1 MDREDGSQSPF
12 SVRSLNH
19 DQKLPQH
26 RHVKSNETC
35 IDPLDKDPKRRC
47 NCLNHR
53 HRYRRPS
60 PVRIKYEA
68 PSAISRMYGR
78 KKDDEGFWREDSWN
92 YSPPAVSTSRRSSSG
107 NLPSTTPAGR
117 PLWSSRSTRSTTPT
131 GPPPA
136 SRTLFSSSRQHR
148 GTPSRNTPSPSYRF
162 GRPSPSP
169 SQKGRTMSTFASGS
183 RGRGRSYI
191 PTRSQSARSYYSD
204 APSDVPSD
212 ALASSPPPGTDPFYD
227 DPGYFDQQ
235 HYSRQHYHD
244 EQDRMDDDYK
254 HGYGAPEDD
263 EMDEDEEM
271 QEEEDN
277 TMIGG
282 FGAKP
287 PSRKSSRA
295 ASPQKFSVRG
305 SPTNRSR
312 ASTMRSPV
320 RPAPQMHLGKSGTQ
334 YDIGSIAKSFAA
346 AAAARPVTS
355 LQEPDE
361 LVRETERVLYAL
373 GESDATEE
381 ALSAAVK
388 ELCKL
393 WNHPHRPIPDVIGP
407 ADDDSPLAKADFIAS
422 LLLPIHHPPPLE
434 PEQQNLSLS
443 RRGQM
448 SAFSQ
453 SFARQ
458 YSTGQTPIPKVL
470 VDWLNSRHDPS
481 AAEFEHLQRM
491 AGSYSAAP
499 GYWDVIFSCIMRGS
513 FNDAIHFLREGNF
526 TVADSALEDGYDRP
540 GYSGAELVNTNQAIA
555 QAIEVLECCPI
566 HTNEDWDVKG
576 MDWTLY
582 RRTVNDALEDLKLFA
597 EGDRAFANDDFGLS
611 AQDDGV
617 FNFSTASRR
626 AESRVPYTVYENLQI
641 LYSLLLGN
649 EEEILGAAFDW
660 VEASVCLTAWWDG
673 EDEEELVRSAK
684 RSRHSRVAD
693 VTPGRAYRKR
703 FAYSLAR
710 VMAEEDP
717 GLTINSNN
725 PVEIALACVMEEN
738 MDGLIPIMRG
748 WSLTITAAIIEIAS
762 AGGWLGDSMASRNLL
777 KGFDQ
782 SDLMVLSFGQGDKLT
797 FNKDEILQQ
806 YAEILFSKTK
816 IQNAEGWEL
825 AIQVLGRLDN
835 AEAAKNKISELLDRI
850 PLSSADRVDKIL
862 SVCNNLGLAEHANTI
877 AERYAASLAENSYNY
892 GSALFYYARAHN
904 SKKIKDVLDLLISL
918 CLIHSTAY
926 PAQADLDERLKALI
940 NTPKQTLSHLARSDL
955 EAAQM
960 LSMYLSGYAT
970 LRKFYDLRDEEVNL
984 PEGKK
989 PAHRPLERKRL
1000 AAQALVAVIISAADS
1015 IRGGLYDPDI
1025 DSAIQVDGL
1034 LTLLGEA
1041 LPLITRMRI
1050 LLLNDKPL
1058 ANHIIDPKRFFSSS
1072 DLSVLMRA
1080 AEDLQ
1085 TAPSLVYAQ
1094 CEEHLQAALAHAHG
1108 TATSNMSPPRSLK
1121 KSVSNLT
1128 ASSYSLVGSSVLPST
1143 EGSGVLVGDGS
1154 GTLSKDAKRGWDWR
1168 QGLQKGSKGKD
1179 VCDFLRA
1186 RAAQELARA
1195 WAEE

>member
-1 MDREDGSQSPF
+1 MERDSGSQSPF
-12 SVRSLNH
+12 GVRSLNH

-78 KKDDEGFWREDSWN
+78 KKDEEGFWREDGWH
-92 YSPPAVSTSRRSSSG
+92 YSPSTPSGSRRLSSG

-117 PLWSSRSTRSTTPT
+117 PLWSNRS
-131 GPPPA
+131 
-136 SRTLFSSSRQHR
+136 LFGGSRQHR
-148 GTPSRNTPSPSYRF
+148 GTASRNTPSPNYRF

-169 SQKGRTMSTFASGS
+169 SQQKGRTMSAFAFTT

-227 DPGYFDQQ
+227 DRGYFDQQ
-235 HYSRQHYHD
+235 HYYHD
-244 EQDRMDDDYK
+244 ENEHERMDDDYK
-254 HGYGAPEDD
+254 HGYGLPEAE
-263 EMDEDEEM
+263 EMEEDQEM
-271 QEEEDN
+271 QEDEDD
-277 TMIGG
+277 TMIDN
-282 FGAKP
+282 FGTKP
-287 PSRKSSRA
+287 ASRKSSRP
-295 ASPQKFSVRG
+295 ASPQKFSAKGSARG
-305 SPTNRSR
+305 SPSNRSR

-320 RPAPQMHLGKSGTQ
+320 RPPPLGKSGAQ

-346 AAAARPVTS
+346 AAAARPVTY

-373 GESDATEE
+373 GEGDATEE
-381 ALSAAVK
+381 ALSVAVK
-388 ELCKL
+388 DLCTL
-393 WNHPHRPIPDVIGP
+393 WNHPHKPIPDVIGP

-422 LLLPIHHPPPLE
+422 LLLPIHHPPAFE
-434 PEQQNLSLS
+434 PEKQNFSLS
-443 RRGQM
+443 RRGQL

-458 YSTGQTPIPKVL
+458 YATGQTPLPKVL
-470 VDWLNSRHDPS
+470 VDWLNARHDPS

-491 AGSYSAAP
+491 VGSYSAAP
-499 GYWDVIFSCIMRGS
+499 GFWDVIFSCVMRGS

-526 TVADSALEDGYDRP
+526 AAADSAMEDGYERP
-540 GYSGAELVNTNQAIA
+540 GYAGIELVNVEKAIA
-555 QAIEVLECCPI
+555 QAIDVLQICPAYT
-566 HTNEDWDVKG
+566 HDDWDVKG
-576 MDWTLY
+576 MDWGLY

-597 EGDRAFANDDFGLS
+597 EGERAFVDDEFGLS

-617 FNFSTASRR
+617 YNFSTASRR

-660 VEASVCLTAWWDG
+660 LEATICLTAWWDG
-673 EDEEELVRSAK
+673 EDEEQLLRSTK
-684 RSRHSRVAD
+684 RSKHSRVAD

-703 FAYSLAR
+703 FAYALAR

-717 GLTINSNN
+717 GLSINSNN
-725 PVEIALACVMEEN
+725 SVEIALACVMEEN

-762 AGGWLGDSMASRNLL
+762 AGGWLGQSASRNLL
-777 KGFDQ
+777 RGFDQ
-782 SDLMVLSFGQGDKLT
+782 SDLMVLSYGQGDKPGYD
-797 FNKDEILQQ
+797 KDEILQQ
-806 YAEILFSKTK
+806 YAEILFGKPK

-835 AEAAKNKISELLDRI
+835 AEAAKNKISELLDRL
-850 PLSSADRVDKIL
+850 PLSSAERVDKIL
-862 SVCNNLGLAEHANTI
+862 SVCNNLGLIEHANMI

-904 SKKIKDVLDLLISL
+904 SKKIRDVLDLLISL

-926 PAQADLDERLKALI
+926 PAQSDLDERLKALI

-1000 AAQALVAVIISAADS
+1000 AAQALIAVVGSAADS

-1025 DSAIQVDGL
+1025 DSAVQVDGL
-1034 LTLLGEA
+1034 LTLLGES
-1041 LPLITRMRI
+1041 LPFVT
-1050 LLLNDKPL
+1050 
-1058 ANHIIDPKRFFSSS
+1058 HPKRLLSSF
-1072 DLSVLMRA
+1072 DLSTLMRA

-1094 CEEHLQAALAHAHG
+1094 LI
-1108 TATSNMSPPRSLK
+1108 
-1121 KSVSNLT
+1121 
-1128 ASSYSLVGSSVLPST
+1128 
-1143 EGSGVLVGDGS
+1143 
-1154 GTLSKDAKRGWDWR
+1154 
-1168 QGLQKGSKGKD
+1168 
-1179 VCDFLRA
+1179 
-1186 RAAQELARA
+1186 
-1195 WAEE
+1195 

>member
-1 MDREDGSQSPF
+1 M
-12 SVRSLNH
+12 
-19 DQKLPQH
+19 
-26 RHVKSNETC
+26 HV
-35 IDPLDKDPKRRC
+35 
-47 NCLNHR
+47 
-53 HRYRRPS
+53 
-60 PVRIKYEA
+60 
-68 PSAISRMYGR
+68 
-78 KKDDEGFWREDSWN
+78 
-92 YSPPAVSTSRRSSSG
+92 
-107 NLPSTTPAGR
+107 
-117 PLWSSRSTRSTTPT
+117 
-131 GPPPA
+131 
-136 SRTLFSSSRQHR
+136 
-148 GTPSRNTPSPSYRF
+148 
-162 GRPSPSP
+162 
-169 SQKGRTMSTFASGS
+169 
-183 RGRGRSYI
+183 
-191 PTRSQSARSYYSD
+191 
-204 APSDVPSD
+204 
-212 ALASSPPPGTDPFYD
+212 
-227 DPGYFDQQ
+227 
-235 HYSRQHYHD
+235 
-244 EQDRMDDDYK
+244 
-254 HGYGAPEDD
+254 
-263 EMDEDEEM
+263 
-271 QEEEDN
+271 
-277 TMIGG
+277 
-282 FGAKP
+282 
-287 PSRKSSRA
+287 
-295 ASPQKFSVRG
+295 
-305 SPTNRSR
+305 
-312 ASTMRSPV
+312 
-320 RPAPQMHLGKSGTQ
+320 GKSGAQ

-361 LVRETERVLYAL
+361 LVRETERILYTL
-373 GESDATEE
+373 GETDATED
-381 ALSAAVK
+381 ALSMAVK

-393 WNHPHRPIPDVIGP
+393 WNHPHKPVSDIIGP
-407 ADDDSPLAKADFIAS
+407 ADNASPLAKADFIAS
-422 LLLPIHHPPPLE
+422 LLLPIHHPPPFE
-434 PEQQNLSLS
+434 QEQQSFSLS

-470 VDWLNSRHDPS
+470 VDWLNARHDPS
-481 AAEFEHLQRM
+481 AAELNHLQQM
-491 AGSYSAAP
+491 AGNYSADT
-499 GYWDVIFSCIMRGS
+499 GYWDVIFTCVMRGS
-513 FNDAIHFLREGNF
+513 FTEAIHFLRGGNF
-526 TVADSALEDGYDRP
+526 AVADSALEDGYDRP
-540 GYSGAELVNTNQAIA
+540 GYSGVELVNTNQAIA

-566 HTNEDWDVKG
+566 YTNDDWDVKG

-597 EGDRAFANDDFGLS
+597 EGERAFANEEFGLS

-660 VEASVCLTAWWDG
+660 VEASICLTAWWDG

-762 AGGWLGDSMASRNLL
+762 AGGWLGDSVASRNLL

-782 SDLMVLSFGQGDKLT
+782 SDLMILSFGQGDRLS

-816 IQNAEGWEL
+816 IENAEGWEL

-835 AEAAKNKISELLDRI
+835 AEVAKNKISELLDRL
-850 PLSSADRVDKIL
+850 PLSSTERVDKIL
-862 SVCNNLGLAEHANTI
+862 SVCNSLGLGEHANSI
-877 AERYAASLAENSYNY
+877 AERYATSLAENSYNY

-904 SKKIKDVLDLLISL
+904 AKKIRDVLDLLISL

-926 PAQADLDERLKALI
+926 PAQADLDERLRALI
-940 NTPKQTLSHLARSDL
+940 NTPKQTLSQLARSDL
-955 EAAQM
+955 DAAQM

-970 LRKFYDLRDEEVNL
+970 LRRFYDLRDEEVNL
-984 PEGKK
+984 SEGKK

-1000 AAQALVAVIISAADS
+1000 AAQALMAIINSAADS
-1015 IRGGLYDPDI
+1015 IRGGLYDPDV
-1025 DSAIQVDGL
+1025 DSAVQVDGL

-1041 LPLITRMRI
+1041 LPFVTRMFQRPSSPSTG
-1050 LLLNDKPL
+1050 PL
-1058 ANHIIDPKRFFSSS
+1058 TDDITDPKRLLSSADIS
-1072 DLSVLMRA
+1072 ILMRA

-1108 TATSNMSPPRSLK
+1108 TAPANISPPRSLK

-1128 ASSYSLVGSSVLPST
+1128 ASSYSLIGSSVLQPST
-1143 EGSGVLVGDGS
+1143 EGSGVLVGEGS
-1154 GTLSKDAKRGWDWR
+1154 STLSRDAKRGWDWR
-1168 QGLQKGSKGKD
+1168 RGLQQGAKGKD

>member
-1 MDREDGSQSPF
+1 MERDSGSQSPF
-12 SVRSLNH
+12 GVRSLNH

-78 KKDDEGFWREDSWN
+78 KKDEEGFWREDGWHYTPST
-92 YSPPAVSTSRRSSSG
+92 PAGGRRLSSG
-107 NLPSTTPAGR
+107 TLPSTTPAGR
-117 PLWSSRSTRSTTPT
+117 PLWSNRSVRSTTPN
-131 GPPPA
+131 GPPP
-136 SRTLFSSSRQHR
+136 SSRQLFGSSRQQR
-148 GTPSRNTPSPSYRF
+148 GTPSRNTPSPNYRF

-169 SQKGRTMSTFASGS
+169 SQQKGRTMSAFAFSS

-227 DPGYFDQQ
+227 DRGYFDQD
-235 HYSRQHYHD
+235 HYRDHRYYD
-244 EQDRMDDDYK
+244 ENEEERMDDDYK
-254 HGYGAPEDD
+254 QGYGLPEAE
-263 EMDEDEEM
+263 EMDED
-271 QEEEDN
+271 QEAQEDEDD
-277 TMIGG
+277 TMIDN
-282 FGAKP
+282 FGTKP
-287 PSRKSSRA
+287 ASRKSSRP
-295 ASPQKFSVRG
+295 ASPQKFSVKGSARG
-305 SPTNRSR
+305 SPSNRSR

-320 RPAPQMHLGKSGTQ
+320 RPPPLGKSGAQ

-346 AAAARPVTS
+346 AAAARPVTH

-361 LVRETERVLYAL
+361 LVRETERVLYTL
-373 GESDATEE
+373 GEGDATEE
-381 ALSAAVK
+381 TLSAAVK
-388 ELCKL
+388 DLCNL
-393 WNHPHRPIPDVIGP
+393 WHHPHKPVPDGIGP

-422 LLLPIHHPPPLE
+422 LLLPIHHPPAFE
-434 PEQQNLSLS
+434 PEKQNFSLS
-443 RRGQM
+443 RRGQL

-458 YSTGQTPIPKVL
+458 YATGQTPLPKVL
-470 VDWLNSRHDPS
+470 VDWLNARHDPS

-499 GYWDVIFSCIMRGS
+499 GFWDVIFSCVMRGS

-526 TVADSALEDGYDRP
+526 AVADSALEDGYERP
-540 GYSGAELVNTNQAIA
+540 GYADIELVNVEKAIA
-555 QAIEVLECCPI
+555 QAIDVLQICPAYT
-566 HTNEDWDVKG
+566 HDDWDVKG
-576 MDWTLY
+576 MDWGLY

-597 EGDRAFANDDFGLS
+597 EGERAFLDDEFGLS
-611 AQDDGV
+611 AQDDGAY
-617 FNFSTASRR
+617 NFSTASRR

-660 VEASVCLTAWWDG
+660 LEATVCLTAWWDG
-673 EDEEELVRSAK
+673 EDEEQLLRSAK
-684 RSRHSRVAD
+684 RSKHTRVAD

-703 FAYSLAR
+703 FAYALAR

-717 GLTINSNN
+717 GLSINSND

-738 MDGLIPIMRG
+738 MDGLIPILRG

-762 AGGWLGDSMASRNLL
+762 AGGWLGQSASRNLL
-777 KGFDQ
+777 RGFDQ
-782 SDLMVLSFGQGDKLT
+782 SDLMVLSYGQGDKPGYD
-797 FNKDEILQQ
+797 KDEILQQ
-806 YAEILFSKTK
+806 YAEILFSRPK
-816 IQNAEGWEL
+816 IQNSEGWEL

-835 AEAAKNKISELLDRI
+835 AEAARNKISELLDRL
-850 PLSSADRVDKIL
+850 PLSSAERVDKIL
-862 SVCNNLGLAEHANTI
+862 SVCNSLGLIEHANMI

-904 SKKIKDVLDLLISL
+904 SKKIRDVLDLLISL

-926 PAQADLDERLKALI
+926 PAQSDLDERLKALI
-940 NTPKQTLSHLARSDL
+940 NTPKQTLSQLARSDL

-984 PEGKK
+984 PEGSK
-989 PAHRPLERKRL
+989 PAHRPLERRRL
-1000 AAQALVAVIISAADS
+1000 AAQALIAVVGSAADS

-1025 DSAIQVDGL
+1025 DSAVQVDGL
-1034 LTLLGEA
+1034 LTLLGES
-1041 LPLITRMRI
+1041 LPFMT
-1050 LLLNDKPL
+1050 
-1058 ANHIIDPKRFFSSS
+1058 HPKRLLSSS
-1072 DLSVLMRA
+1072 DLSTLMRA

-1108 TATSNMSPPRSLK
+1108 TGSSNMEPPRSLK

-1128 ASSYSLVGSSVLPST
+1128 ASSYSLMGSSVFQST
-1143 EGSGVLVGDGS
+1143 EGSGVLVDGES

-1168 QGLQKGSKGKD
+1168 RGLSHGAKGKD

-1186 RAAQELARA
+1186 KAAQELARA
-1195 WAEE
+1195 WAEEN

>member
-1 MDREDGSQSPF
+1 MERDSGSQSPF
-12 SVRSLNH
+12 GVRSLNH

-78 KKDDEGFWREDSWN
+78 KKDEEGFWREDGWH
-92 YSPPAVSTSRRSSSG
+92 YSPSTPSGSRRLSSG

-117 PLWSSRSTRSTTPT
+117 PLWSNRSVRSTTPN
-131 GPPPA
+131 GPPPS
-136 SRTLFSSSRQHR
+136 SRQLFGGSRQHR
-148 GTPSRNTPSPSYRF
+148 GTASRNTPSPNYRF

-169 SQKGRTMSTFASGS
+169 SQQKGRTMSAFAFST

-227 DPGYFDQQ
+227 DRGYFDQQ
-235 HYSRQHYHD
+235 HYYHD
-244 EQDRMDDDYK
+244 ENEHERMDDDYK
-254 HGYGAPEDD
+254 HGYGLPEAE
-263 EMDEDEEM
+263 EMEEDQEM
-271 QEEEDN
+271 QEDEDD
-277 TMIGG
+277 TMIDN

-287 PSRKSSRA
+287 ASRKSSRP
-295 ASPQKFSVRG
+295 ASPQKFSAKGSARG
-305 SPTNRSR
+305 SPSNRSR

-320 RPAPQMHLGKSGTQ
+320 RPPPLGKSGAR

-346 AAAARPVTS
+346 AAAARPVTY

-373 GESDATEE
+373 GEGDATEE
-381 ALSAAVK
+381 ALSVAVK
-388 ELCKL
+388 DLCTL
-393 WNHPHRPIPDVIGP
+393 WNHPHKPIPDVIGP

-422 LLLPIHHPPPLE
+422 LLLPIHHPPAFE
-434 PEQQNLSLS
+434 PEKQNFSLS
-443 RRGQM
+443 RRGQL

-458 YSTGQTPIPKVL
+458 YATGQTPLPKVL
-470 VDWLNSRHDPS
+470 VDWLNARHDPS

-499 GYWDVIFSCIMRGS
+499 GFWDVIFSCVMRGS

-526 TVADSALEDGYDRP
+526 AAADSAMEDGYERP
-540 GYSGAELVNTNQAIA
+540 GYAGIELVNVEKAIA
-555 QAIEVLECCPI
+555 QAIDVLQICPAYT
-566 HTNEDWDVKG
+566 HDDWDVKG
-576 MDWTLY
+576 MDWGLY

-597 EGDRAFANDDFGLS
+597 EGERAFVDDEFGLS

-617 FNFSTASRR
+617 YNFSTASRR

-660 VEASVCLTAWWDG
+660 LEATICLTAWWDG
-673 EDEEELVRSAK
+673 EDEEQLLRSTK
-684 RSRHSRVAD
+684 RSKHSRVAD

-703 FAYSLAR
+703 FAYALAR

-717 GLTINSNN
+717 GLSINSNN

-762 AGGWLGDSMASRNLL
+762 AGGWLGQSASRNLL
-777 KGFDQ
+777 RGFDQ
-782 SDLMVLSFGQGDKLT
+782 SDLMVLSYGQGDKPGYD
-797 FNKDEILQQ
+797 KDEILQQ
-806 YAEILFSKTK
+806 YAEILFGKPK

-835 AEAAKNKISELLDRI
+835 AEAAKNKISELLDRL
-850 PLSSADRVDKIL
+850 PLSSAERVDKIL
-862 SVCNNLGLAEHANTI
+862 SVCNNLGLIEHANMI

-904 SKKIKDVLDLLISL
+904 SKKIRDVLDLLISL

-926 PAQADLDERLKALI
+926 PAQSDLDERLKALI

-1000 AAQALVAVIISAADS
+1000 AAQALIAVVGSAADS

-1025 DSAIQVDGL
+1025 DSAVQVDGL
-1034 LTLLGEA
+1034 LTLLGES
-1041 LPLITRMRI
+1041 LPFVT
-1050 LLLNDKPL
+1050 
-1058 ANHIIDPKRFFSSS
+1058 HPKRLLSSF
-1072 DLSVLMRA
+1072 DLSTLMRA

-1108 TATSNMSPPRSLK
+1108 TGSSNMEPPRSLK

-1128 ASSYSLVGSSVLPST
+1128 ASSYSLMGSSIFPST
-1143 EGSGVLVGDGS
+1143 EGSGVLVDGES

-1168 QGLQKGSKGKD
+1168 RGLAHGAKGKD

-1186 RAAQELARA
+1186 KAAQELARA
-1195 WAEE
+1195 WAEEN

>member
-1 MDREDGSQSPF
+1 MDRSSGSQSPF
-12 SVRSLNH
+12 SVHSLNH

-35 IDPLDKDPKRRC
+35 IDPLDNDPKRRC

-78 KKDDEGFWREDSWN
+78 NRNDEGFWKDDGWT
-92 YSPPAVSTSRRSSSG
+92 YSPSTPGSARRRSSG

-117 PLWSSRSTRSTTPT
+117 PLWSNRTTRSTTPT

-136 SRTLFSSSRQHR
+136 SRSLFGSSRQR
-148 GTPSRNTPSPSYRF
+148 GTSSRNTPSPSYRF

-169 SQKGRTMSTFASGS
+169 SQKGRTMSTFASSS

-204 APSDVPSD
+204 APSEVPSD

-227 DPGYFDQQ
+227 DPGYFDQ
-235 HYSRQHYHD
+235 HHYHSHYYD
-244 EQDRMDDDYK
+244 QHEQDRMDEDYK
-254 HGYGAPEDD
+254 HGYNAPEED
-263 EMDEDEEM
+263 EMDEDEEIR
-271 QEEEDN
+271 EEDEDE
-277 TMIGG
+277 TMMDT

-287 PSRKSSRA
+287 SSRRSSRP
-295 ASPQKFSVRG
+295 ASPQKFSVKGSVRG

-320 RPAPQMHLGKSGTQ
+320 RPPPQMPIGKSGAQ

-361 LVRETERVLYAL
+361 LVRETERILYTL
-373 GESDATEE
+373 GESDATEQ
-381 ALSAAVK
+381 ALSTAVK
-388 ELCKL
+388 ELCNL
-393 WNHPHRPIPDVIGP
+393 WNHPHKPVPDVIGP

-422 LLLPIHHPPPLE
+422 LLLPIHHPPPFE
-434 PEQQNLSLS
+434 PEQQNLQLS

-458 YSTGQTPIPKVL
+458 YSTGQTPLPKVL
-470 VDWLNSRHDPS
+470 VDWLNVRHDPS

-491 AGSYSAAP
+491 AGSYSAAA
-499 GYWDVIFSCIMRGS
+499 GYWDVIFSCVMRGS
-513 FNDAIHFLREGNF
+513 FNDAIHFLRNGNF
-526 TVADSALEDGYDRP
+526 SVADSALEDGYDRP
-540 GYSGAELVNTNQAIA
+540 GYSGIELVNVNKAIG
-555 QAIEVLECCPI
+555 QAIEVLQCCPAYSG
-566 HTNEDWDVKG
+566 EDWDVKG

-582 RRTVNDALEDLKLFA
+582 RRTVADALEDLKIFA
-597 EGDRAFANDDFGLS
+597 EGDRAFANDEFGLS
-611 AQDDGV
+611 TQDDGA

-660 VEASVCLTAWWDG
+660 VEAAVCLTAWWDG
-673 EDEEELVRSAK
+673 EDEEQLMRPAK

-703 FAYSLAR
+703 FAYALAR

-762 AGGWLGDSMASRNLL
+762 AGGWLGDSLASRNLL
-777 KGFDQ
+777 KGFDE
-782 SDLMVLSFGQGDKLT
+782 SDLMVLSFGQGNKPG
-797 FNKDEILQQ
+797 FSKDEILQQ
-806 YAEILFSKTK
+806 YAEILFSKAK

-835 AEAAKNKISELLDRI
+835 AEAAKNKISELLDRL
-850 PLSSADRVDKIL
+850 PLSSAERVDKIL
-862 SVCNNLGLAEHANTI
+862 SVCNNLGLTEHANTI

-904 SKKIKDVLDLLISL
+904 SKKIRDVLDLLISL

-955 EAAQM
+955 DAAQM

-1000 AAQALVAVIISAADS
+1000 AAQALVAVVNSAADS
-1015 IRGGLYDPDI
+1015 IRGGLYDPDV
-1025 DSAIQVDGL
+1025 DSAVQVDGL

-1041 LPLITRMRI
+1041 LPFVT
-1050 LLLNDKPL
+1050 
-1058 ANHIIDPKRFFSSS
+1058 HPKRLLSAS
-1072 DLSVLMRA
+1072 DLAVLMRA

-1085 TAPSLVYAQ
+1085 TSPSLVYAQ
-1094 CEEHLQAALAHAHG
+1094 CEEHLQAALAHADG

-1128 ASSYSLVGSSVLPST
+1128 ASSYSMVGSSLLPST
-1143 EGSGVLVGDGS
+1143 EGSGILIGEAS

-1168 QGLQKGSKGKD
+1168 KGLQKGAKGKD
-1179 VCDFLRA
+1179 VTDFLRA
-1186 RAAQELARA
+1186 RAAQELAKA
-1195 WAEE
+1195 WAENDE